1 MAASEDKMQD
11 VFPVNFDF
19 VKGEQPTASKLS
31 AWVKQTDTGFSR
43 ITRAIGDPWDY
54 SAHSGYG
61 GAYNLSPEK
70 LAQASIARFCGPS
83 DYASPRGA
91 SFQEPVTEVITVTL
105 QSYRNQWRLGFPLI
119 KLTAPL
125 DISDNGA
132 GKIEDLEW
140 GTDITL
146 EGGLGD
152 VVLTTLK
159 TTKMAVTEPGDFH
172 IDYAAGIITSYSIPT
187 VSITMFIE
195 NINMLGPGTPW
206 GTANVIP
213 SWAQT
218 TPLCFVTLV
227 SSVGGTSVW
236 NIELPIVSK
245 SVRDTVNSYIY
256 GTAENYAED
265 SVDATWRIHASGE
278 SARHRLPYQF
288 TNSMALNDTIP
299 VGSIYLYD
307 NAQARILP
315 VTAFYY
321 VDEHN
326 VHCEAPDL
334 WVPLGNSVRLIVTG
348 SSLAEDVHYLM
359 SVMRE
364 GSHAGLS
371 AGQKMDTIHFTSPIS
386 HSDLADTYT
395 DYNTDPD
402 VKFYFRASSFPTNPH
417 PQYLHRAGYQGS
429 DLEGNSA
436 NAMRGW
442 LVFAGRDADMTLGT
456 GPDGGCS
463 YATYGLMFG
472 GYDVAGSNGACRIAF
487 EGGLENTSWTAG
499 GSAVRHGFCI
509 PAVGGVSSDFAYGAL
524 AYTPWYGTPLYLR
537 GHYGATLGEVSG
549 AMLGF
554 DLCQNGEM
562 NYIKMMPAVRTGT
575 YDRVNLPVK
584 TDQTETDP
592 LDITPMAGYGLEWQ
606 RFSAAQIREFRF
618 RGCSWNPDALNAGMS
633 VGESVD
639 TALDESININAIA
652 KYASTPWAYNVITFS
667 SSTDPSLFRVGG
679 AVVLSG
685 FASNNIITTITAV
698 SDSGTFVAIAVAA
711 TLVTELPAPAGAR
724 VTVQA
729 NEFNA
734 YFTSP
739 GMVGCDF
746 LNVYSNAIFFS
757 DTGDGK
763 ATSFTTLGANWM
775 KENGPAPTGLYYLPR
790 ATGQDPRLEFSI
802 YDSSESDTTTPLE
815 IGDAHG
821 FKYYSS
827 LGGNIWISTDGAGDD
842 ARFALVQGPGA
853 AFMAVD
859 SYPTDNVILAEGDI
873 VIGAGGDMLLT
884 ADDYMRASGMGT
896 FGVYATTQIDLCVS
910 DNFSSYT
917 ATGDYYTRILCGPGS
932 MSIISNDTTSPTSRF
947 SSLAVAYTQATLS
960 SIGGYTKMQ
969 ADDAY
974 VKVQDGK
981 ISISGDSSGGS
992 GTETIELDA
1001 GTDGLITLKAIKTT
1015 TGDYAVGFGNTGSFV
1030 INIADNNIK
1039 IWADGA
1045 WRTLVSW

>member
-43 ITRAIGDPWDY
+43 ITRAVGDPWDY

-91 SFQEPVTEVITVTL
+91 SFQESATEVITVTL

-125 DISDNGA
+125 DISDNGV

-442 LVFAGRDADMTLGT
+442 LVFTGRDSDLTLGT
-456 GPDGGCS
+456 ALGTGAGGCS
-463 YATYGLMFG
+463 YATWGLMFG
-472 GYDVAGSNGACRIAF
+472 GYDTAGSNGAARIAF
-487 EGGLENTSWTAG
+487 EGGIDDTGWSAG
-499 GSAVRHGFCI
+499 EVAERHGFNI
-509 PAVGGVSSDFAYGAL
+509 AAVGGVPSDAYGAL
-524 AYTPWYGTPLYLR
+524 AYTPWYGSPLYLR
-537 GHYGATLGEVSG
+537 GAYGETLGETHG

-606 RFSAAQIREFRF
+606 RFSADQIREFRF
-618 RGCSWNPDALNAGMS
+618 RGVSWNPDALNAGMS
-633 VGESVD
+633 VGYYSRGDLDAEISV
-639 TALDESININAIA
+639 NAEI
-652 KYASTPWAYNVITFS
+652 KYADSVVVDDSATA
-667 SSTDPSLFRVGG
+667 SLFRVGSTLR
-679 AVVLSG
+679 LSG
-685 FASNNIITTITAV
+685 FAANNNTTYTITNINTSIPGKLAIEI
-698 SDSGTFVAIAVAA
+698 SGTLTV
-711 TLVTELPAPAGAR
+711 ENPAPAGAK
-724 VTVQA
+724 VWVYA

-739 GMVGCDF
+739 SIIGCDF

-757 DTGDGK
+757 DTGNGK
-763 ATSFTTLGANWM
+763 VTSFTTLGANWM

-790 ATGQDPRLEFSI
+790 ATDQDPRLEFSI

-815 IGDAHG
+815 VGDAHG
-821 FKYYSS
+821 FKYHSY
-827 LGGNIWISTDGAGDD
+827 LGGDIWISTDGAGSD
-842 ARFALVQGPGA
+842 ARFAIVQGPSA
-853 AFMAVD
+853 TLAAVD
-859 SYPTDNVILAEGDI
+859 PDGPYLTKNVILAEGDI
-873 VIGAGGDMLLT
+873 AIGAGGDMLLT
-884 ADDYMRASGMGT
+884 ADDFMRASGMAQ
-896 FGVYATTQIDLCVS
+896 FNVYAVAAINLYS
-910 DNFSSYT
+910 SSSYSSYAPTGAYNAHLYMDDDGMLKLTST
-917 ATGDYYTRILCGPGS
+917 ASGSGYT
-932 MSIISNDTTSPTSRF
+932 
-947 SSLAVAYTQATLS
+947 SSLALNPS
-960 SIGGYTKMQ
+960 SAHLGGELEVHIY
-969 ADDAY
+969 
-974 VKVQDGK
+974 
-981 ISISGDSSGGS
+981 SGGHVQITATEYIQFTS
-992 GTETIELDA
+992 SDCRFLSLPVDPGGTCLLCIDPST
-1001 GTDGLITLKAIKTT
+1001 K
-1015 TGDYAVGFGNTGSFV
+1015 
-1030 INIADNNIK
+1030 K
-1039 IWADGA
+1039 IYY
-1045 WRTLVSW
+1045 RPKS